1 MSTLHI
7 ELLDGD
13 LYCCPVCY
21 TEALLRH
28 KGGSPKDDDD
38 DGDISDDTTEF
49 DNGSSS
55 TTTGSKSAEQRSD
68 PMSILCG
75 IGLHEASTFCYERI
89 SEVKEHV
96 RSVHGFSP
104 SVMAGNNLFHRFQV
118 SVYVSFLTLLK
129 VFGSLTKPFLNTN
142 SFDEMCTRSVVV
154 TDYDN
159 NMVSSL
165 AGQKTR
171 NSNSTR

>member
-38 DGDISDDTTEF
+38 NGDISDDTTEF

-55 TTTGSKSAEQRSD
+55 TATGSKSAEQRSD
-68 PMSILCG
+68 PMSILCS

-96 RSVHGFSP
+96 RSVHGLSP

-118 SVYVSFLTLLK
+118 SVC
-129 VFGSLTKPFLNTN
+129 
-142 SFDEMCTRSVVV
+142 M
-154 TDYDN
+154 
-159 NMVSSL
+159 
-165 AGQKTR
+165 
-171 NSNSTR
+171 